1 MATPNPIEEVQE
13 IQQMLVDYAKQ
24 ETVEPLQTL
33 GRYLGL
39 GLAGSAVMFLGVFF
53 LGLGTVRLAQTFEVF
68 SGGSWASLV
77 PYLLAVAVLLV
88 AILAIY
94 QTMSRAQEK
103 VRS

>member
-1 MATPNPIEEVQE
+1 MAMKNPIEEVQD
-13 IQQMLVDYAKQ
+13 IQNMVVDYAKQ
-24 ETVEPLQTL
+24 ETVDPLKTL

-39 GLAGSAVMFLGVFF
+39 GLAGSAVMFLGIFF
-53 LGLGTVRLAQTFEVF
+53 LGLATMRLMQTFEVF
-68 SGGSWASLV
+68 SGGSWASLA
-77 PYLLAVAVLLV
+77 PYGMAVAVLLL